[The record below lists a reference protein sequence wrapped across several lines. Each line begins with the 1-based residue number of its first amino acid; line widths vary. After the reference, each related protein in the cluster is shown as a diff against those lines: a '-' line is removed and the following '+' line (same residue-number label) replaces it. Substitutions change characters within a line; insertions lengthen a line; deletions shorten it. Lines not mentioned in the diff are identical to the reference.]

1 MKSGLP
7 RSQAGVQDH
16 SGIELPEQPLV
27 AQPQASAVGSDDA
40 NGAQLAASASA
51 LSQPTSTLAREE
63 PHVGVRARLT
73 SNWLWRARGFWLGG
87 TGLGLAL
94 FGQKVLT
101 VDHDVVGSIRWYA
114 LGIVVVLLAWMG
126 TYKNKSLLVEPVRR
140 LSSVLAATESTLPVR
155 ASRAKFL
162 ASEMEHKR
170 RVSSWWWLKARS
182 APRVSTIARYV
193 VALVALALN
202 LYSANLIR
210 QDYYSAIGGWGWVAS
225 LLLLVLAFVR
235 QGPVPARSLDAGIV
249 EVEDRTDP
257 RPSRRVEIIIV
268 AAIFMIG
275 LFFRFYRLGD
285 WTTGVHGD
293 EGEAGMAAMSILQ
306 GNRVSPFLTGWFSQP
321 NFYYWGI
328 AAGLKLFG
336 TSLFGDRAFS
346 AIMGTLMLLPFYPLV
361 RMWFGVRTAILA
373 TIFLSISDVT
383 VQFTRM
389 EASNITTPASLVIGF
404 YFLARGLRDK
414 RALNFVLAGYGFM
427 FGLYFYNG
435 GRLAPFLLAGVLGYL
450 FVLAPLLRV
459 PGAYGQVRRLVPGL
473 GRVGS
478 LGRAVRGQAQT
489 VLHYIPQVLVLVVAC
504 ISFASPFWVYFNDH
518 SAEMNG
524 RAASMLIFNNEARM
538 TAQYAASHQVSHAP
552 LYFGVRMPTPND
564 IYPVV
569 PFFFEKTPLSVK
581 LSDDGYWPRVLWAQT
596 TTTLSVFTYRI
607 EASSFYTFSGEP
619 VAKPIEAVLFILGL
633 AWAMWRWRDA
643 RMAIL
648 LLWFWSAVIAGGVLT
663 MDAPYMARIIGVV
676 PVVAIFAA
684 LPLSKLSAELVAM
697 FGRFS
702 RGLARSRMWKKFG
715 LAVSGTAVVTLMVYL
730 ILQNYSDYFRRY
742 LAPYPFN
749 EVTGQAQFVRNMN
762 AEVVGEGRP
771 QPVYY
776 DLGMHMIYWAHGT
789 NRFLNYGTEG
799 RDMANPANDLPIL
812 DNAARDVVFMVWGL
826 NSHYMQ
832 AIKTYYPEGE
842 EGSFAFG
849 PNGTGAPLFKYYRVK
864 KEQIEARQVSLATYT
879 PATGPTIQRQEPGI
893 GSSGPVPVGLNYPVR
908 TEWRSSLMAPTF
920 GRYTFSLDTVGAG
933 RLLIDGA
940 PVLTNTAQVTRSQGE
955 LLLARGPH
963 DVRLTGILADTAS
976 QVAFKWSSSD
986 SAPVP
991 IARQFLWNGPGRG
1004 LLGVIRPYQAD
1015 ITSEPPSGT
1024 AGGGSSPTGGVVS
1037 ERIDGFLGFRDAPSA
1052 LGGGPLYGTWT
1063 GTLTITDTGT
1073 YSFDVFSNGSSAVYI
1088 DGDLVVRSDSAGGQA
1103 TAGAGQVEL
1112 TAGQHRYE
1120 LRYQWQTGIGYL
1132 EAFWTPPGGVRTLLG
1147 TDALRTDGG
1156 VVDPKA
1162 LAIEPPPVVVSGPAE
1177 GSKPAT
1183 ANILKPSKAF
1193 SLRDAGVVK
1202 PRGLAVDK
1210 AGNVYVGDRGNRRIV
1225 VLSPDGKL
1233 LKAWGKT
1240 APQVVSGQ
1248 PSQLSPGDFGDITDV
1263 AVSDTNTTGA
1273 DFARVTVYALDST
1286 GRVQAF
1292 TGNGDPVGTYEASQL
1307 ALFAGNGIAV
1317 SVASVAKSSPSGTV
1331 SLYLAVTGQN
1341 RIASL
1346 PSVQTLLSR
1355 QAATPGADNVLGLM
1369 IENITGN
1376 GLDKLEQPVDVVA
1389 DPTDAGIL
1397 YAIDLKDRI
1406 IQLKYLGAGPA
1417 TATAGGVSQSG
1428 WTIAKSWKVPVGRDD
1443 GGSRLGISPDGG
1455 RVYMSDPDR
1464 KRVAVLDVKS
1474 GGVSYFGA
1482 DGGDAGQFRSPL
1494 GLDVGAN
1501 GQVYVLDRDNVN
1513 VQVFPAEAKP

>member
-1 MKSGLP
+1 MKSWLP
-7 RSQAGVQDH
+7 RSQAEGQDH
-16 SGIELPEQPLV
+16 LPTDLPEQPLV
-27 AQPQASAVGSDDA
+27 AQPQVSTVGRIDA
-40 NGAQLAASASA
+40 NDGQRAESA
-51 LSQPTSTLAREE
+51 LSQPISTPAGKESHTGVCSRLA
-63 PHVGVRARLT
+63 
-73 SNWLWRARGFWLGG
+73 SNRLWRARGFWLGG
-87 TGLGLAL
+87 VGLGLAL

-126 TYKNKSLLVEPVRR
+126 TYKNKSLLVEPAPR
-140 LSSVLAATESTLPVR
+140 LPSISAAATESTLPVR
-155 ASRAKFL
+155 PSRAKSL
-162 ASEMEHKR
+162 ASGMEHKR
-170 RVSSWWWLKARS
+170 RVSSWRLRARS
-182 APRVSTIARYV
+182 TLRVGIIVRYLIAF
-193 VALVALALN
+193 VAFALN

-210 QDYYSAIGGWGWVAS
+210 QDYYSAVGGWGWVAS

-235 QGPVPARSLDAGIV
+235 QGPSPVRSLDAGIV

-257 RPSRRVEIIIV
+257 RISRRVEIAIV
-268 AAIFMIG
+268 AVIFMIG

-346 AIMGTLMLLPFYPLV
+346 AIVGTLMLLPFYPLV

-389 EASNITTPASLVIGF
+389 EASNITSPTSLVLGF

-473 GRVGS
+473 GRVRS
-478 LGRAVRGQAQT
+478 LGRAVRGQART
-489 VLHYIPQVLVLVVAC
+489 VLHYIPQMLVLVVAS

-596 TTTLSVFTYRI
+596 TTTLSVFTYRV

-619 VAKPIEAVLFILGL
+619 VAKPIEAVLIILGL

-648 LLWFWSAVIAGGVLT
+648 LLWFWSAIIAGGVLT

-702 RGLARSRMWKKFG
+702 RGLARSRTWKKLG
-715 LAVSGTAVVTLMVYL
+715 LAASGALVVTLMVYL
-730 ILQNYSDYFRRY
+730 TLQNYSDYFLRY
-742 LAPYPFN
+742 LARYPFN
-749 EVTGQAQFVRNMN
+749 EVTGQAQFVSNMN
-762 AEVVGEGRP
+762 AEVTGEGRP

-776 DLGMHMIYWAHGT
+776 DLGMHMIYWTHGT
-789 NRFLNYGTEG
+789 NRFLNYGIEG
-799 RDMANPANDLPIL
+799 RDMANPANDLPIF
-812 DNAARDVVFMVWGL
+812 DNGERDVVFMVWGL
-826 NSHYMQ
+826 NSHYLQ

-864 KEQIEARQVSLATYT
+864 KEQIEARRVSLATYT
-879 PATGPTIQRQEPGI
+879 PATGATIQRQEPGI
-893 GSSGPVPVGLNYPVR
+893 GSSGPVPAGLNYPVR
-908 TEWRSSLMAPTF
+908 AEWRSSLMAPTF

-963 DVRLTGILADTAS
+963 DVRLTGTLADTAS

-1024 AGGGSSPTGGVVS
+1024 TGANSSPPGGVVS

-1063 GTLTITDTGT
+1063 GTLTITNTGT
-1073 YSFDVFSNGSSAVYI
+1073 YGFDVFSNGSSAVYI

-1162 LAIEPPPVVVSGPAE
+1162 LGSEPPPVVVTGPVE
-1177 GSKPAT
+1177 GSKPVT

-1210 AGNVYVGDRGNRRIV
+1210 AGDIYVGDRGNRRIV

-1233 LKAWGKT
+1233 LKAWGKA

-1248 PSQLSPGDFGDITDV
+1248 PPQVSPGDFGDITDV
-1263 AVSDTNTTGA
+1263 AVRDSNTTGA
-1273 DFARVTVYALDST
+1273 DLGRVTVYALDST

-1307 ALFAGNGIAV
+1307 ALFAGNGISV
-1317 SVASVAKSSPSGTV
+1317 SVASAAAKSSPSGTV

-1341 RIASL
+1341 RIARL
-1346 PSVQTLLSR
+1346 PSIQALLSR
-1355 QAATPGADNVLGLM
+1355 QAATPGANNVLGRM
-1369 IENITGN
+1369 SENITGN
-1376 GLDKLEQPVDVVA
+1376 DPDKLEQPVDVVA

-1406 IQLKYLGAGPA
+1406 VQIKYLGAGPV
-1417 TATAGGVSQSG
+1417 TPISGGVSQSG

-1443 GGSRLGISPDGG
+1443 GGSRLGISPDGR

-1474 GGVSYFGA
+1474 GAVSYFGA
-1482 DGGDAGQFRSPL
+1482 EGGDAGQFRSPL

-1501 GQVYVLDRDNVN
+1501 GQVYVLDRDNAN
-1513 VQVFPAEAKP
+1513 VQVFPAEPKP